1 MENSKAGEVLT
12 SRDISRK
19 DEAIPDRTLVIS
31 ACLEAIAKVQQGDSA
46 GKMSYIFCDQL
57 LT

>member
-46 GKMSYIFCDQL
+46 GKMSYIFFD
-57 LT
+57 